1 MDKSQEL
8 LEQRIVLLERTLWR
22 VNLLFAFLVLVVV
35 ALAAAAFREQGEPTR
50 TLRANRI
57 EVVNDKGEVVAVI
70 DGNGPTLRVG
80 SEESAHVL
88 ISAQNAVDAT
98 TLRASV
104 SVMNPS
110 VDFTSGSEKESVGA
124 SLSLDGAN
132 AMLLLG
138 YRESPTS
145 SPNLVWLAANPQN
158 TWVRLEHGSGSR
170 ASLFAYD
177 FGVSGLRVGKANAAG
192 QAMPPSATLGVASA
206 GPNLTMYNNDGALI
220 YHAGAPNP
228 DRDGR

>member
-1 MDKSQEL
+1 ML
-8 LEQRIVLLERTLWR
+8 L
-22 VNLLFAFLVLVVV
+22 
-35 ALAAAAFREQGEPTR
+35 
-50 TLRANRI
+50 
-57 EVVNDKGEVVAVI
+57 
-70 DGNGPTLRVG
+70 
-80 SEESAHVL
+80 
-88 ISAQNAVDAT
+88 SAQEAVDAT
-98 TLRASV
+98 TSRASV

-110 VDFTSGSEKESVGA
+110 VDYTSNSEKGSVGA

-158 TWVRLEHGSGSR
+158 TWVRLEHVSGSR

-192 QAMPPSATLGVASA
+192 QALPPSATLGVGSA
-206 GPNLTMYNNDGALI
+206 GPNFTMYNNDGALI
-220 YHAGAPNP
+220 YHAGAPFP
-228 DRDGR
+228 DRDGE